1 MATLLETCEPLFQY
15 ICRLNRAGQKSAT
28 MEYATVR
35 AEIKSLLDRIKNIGA
50 ADPRLRESA
59 KYMEQPLTFF
69 VDSMIAESKLPFAA
83 QWHKDRLAYEK
94 NELAGDEKFF
104 DMLEETLRASGEEAN
119 DRLAIFYTCIGVGFC
134 GWYLGQPEY
143 LRKKMLEIA
152 PRIRHLV
159 DSDATAR
166 ICPEA
171 YEYTDNRNL
180 IEPPAKKIGAIAIAF
195 VVLTLTTLVA
205 NYYLFNKASQNL
217 TDALRQIVAQD
228 KNLGQLP

>member
-1 MATLLETCEPLFQY
+1 MATLLEICEPLFQY
-15 ICRLNRAGQKSAT
+15 VCRINRAGQKSAT
-28 MEYATVR
+28 LDYQTVR
-35 AEIKSLLDRIKNIGA
+35 AEIKSLLDRFRNQGA
-50 ADPRLRESA
+50 SDPKLRDSA
-59 KYMEQPLTFF
+59 KFMDGPLTFF

-83 QWHKDRLAYEK
+83 EWHKNRLAYDK

-104 DMLEETLRASGEEAN
+104 DLLDETLRTQGEDAN
-119 DRLAIFYTCIGVGFC
+119 ERLAVFYTCIGLGFC

-171 YEYTDNRNL
+171 YEHTDKRNL
-180 IEPPAKKIGAIAIAF
+180 IEPPAKKIGAILIAF
-195 VVLTLTTLVA
+195 VILTLTTLVA
-205 NYYLFNKASQNL
+205 NYYLFSKASEDL
-217 TDALRQIVAQD
+217 TSGLQQIVAQD
-228 KNLGQLP
+228 KNLGQQP